1 MMSSGFQ
8 LTPEQTR
15 HFESILWLV
24 DPGPRGVGRSTLM
37 ALAFLEIAK
46 KNSGLYVY
54 VFDNN
59 PLNFRTKNHF
69 FQTISYVFDK
79 SGLGNQYELVFNKQ
93 TNSIKLNTMEK
104 GNGH

>member
-15 HFESILWLV
+15 HFESILWLL
-24 DPGPRGVGRSTLM
+24 DSGPRGVGRSTLM

-59 PLNFRTKNHF
+59 PFRLFHM
-69 FQTISYVFDK
+69 Y
-79 SGLGNQYELVFNKQ
+79 L
-93 TNSIKLNTMEK
+93 IKVVWVINM
-104 GNGH
+104 N